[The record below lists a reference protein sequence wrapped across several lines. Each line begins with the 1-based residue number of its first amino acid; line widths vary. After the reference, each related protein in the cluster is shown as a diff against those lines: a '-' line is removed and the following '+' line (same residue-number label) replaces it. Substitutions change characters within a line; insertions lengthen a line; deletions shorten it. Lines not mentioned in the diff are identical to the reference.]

1 MKILFINTNQI
12 VQKLVEVTAQK
23 ANVELV
29 SVSEAKQV
37 GDMEQYDY
45 IIADD
50 DCYNLEKE
58 SFDALIKG
66 RRACLIYSKSESMPS
81 GFSEYI
87 KKPFI
92 PTNVLDI
99 ILQEIAKLQ
108 TKEHFNTSNQK
119 EQEAQEQTP
128 QEQAQEQESQSLQ
141 SQESS
146 EPLSDLS
153 ALSKELNLETA
164 ESHDPSEDKEEK
176 SEKIDTQDLLDD
188 LDLEVLDDKE
198 LDELGLLQTP
208 DLATSEKN
216 EKEKK
221 EIGLDSIDF
230 NENERHEGSPM
241 EDLDALLAGADGLD
255 EATLDS
261 EQSTQASTENTESD
275 EINLEDLD
283 LGLDDI
289 LEDNKDLDSEDLQGA
304 ISLDTQG
311 SEENNLESSESSLAQ
326 EIAQPQETEQLQE
339 IAQQEN
345 LDKENLSL
353 EETDSTPTQSLQV
366 LDSAQL
372 SEVSNLLHEIESP
385 SQPAELQE
393 NTQSESADESQ
404 TSPQELQSPQD
415 ENLQSL
421 DLGLEDINL
430 DGLEIPSDALDDSK
444 ELEAHKFDDLE
455 LGEDL
460 GMASLD
466 DFKAELEDSEDS
478 KEGSDLAEFTESNE
492 AFFTQ
497 DENQAQPT
505 QTSQANE
512 NEINDE
518 KISDDD
524 KADDEG
530 KKESLDKPNAQDSE
544 IFEVDTTS
552 LGDLDTAEIQSLENE
567 SLEVSDALPDEL
579 APHLENAAQDEQSHT
594 QNDDIAD
601 LDTQNAQE
609 ESQELIESAPKSTQ
623 DFQSLSENEVRQ
635 ALGEAIDESA
645 KDAQDFAGVA
655 GAEDIPDSKDSND
668 IQIDEITLPKE
679 MQAHQNT
686 LQELS
691 DSLNKTISQSLQNIQ
706 SSETKELL
714 NGLEVTINISFKDK
728 HK

>member
-92 PTNVLDI
+92 PTNVLNI

-164 ESHDPSEDKEEK
+164 ESHEPSEDKEEK
-176 SEKIDTQDLLDD
+176 SEKIDTQDLLGD

-198 LDELGLLQTP
+198 LDELSSLQTP

-221 EIGLDSIDF
+221 EIDLDSIDF
-230 NENERHEGSPM
+230 SENERHEGSPM
-241 EDLDALLAGADGLD
+241 EDLDALLARVDGLD
-255 EATLDS
+255 EAALDS

-283 LGLDDI
+283 LGLGDI

-304 ISLDTQG
+304 ISLDTQRG
-311 SEENNLESSESSLAQ
+311 EENNLESSESGLAQ
-326 EIAQPQETEQLQE
+326 EIAQPQETEQPQE

-345 LDKENLSL
+345 LDEENLSL
-353 EETDSTPTQSLQV
+353 EEADSAPTQSLQV

-385 SQPAELQE
+385 SQPAELQD

-404 TSPQELQSPQD
+404 TSPQD

-430 DGLEIPSDALDDSK
+430 DGLEIPTDTLDDGK

-466 DFKAELEDSEDS
+466 DFKAELEDFEDS
-478 KEGSDLAEFTESNE
+478 KESSDLAEFTESNE

-505 QTSQANE
+505 QTSQGNK

-524 KADDEG
+524 KADNEG
-530 KKESLDKPNAQDSE
+530 KKESLDEPNAQDSE

-645 KDAQDFAGVA
+645 KDAQDFADVA
-655 GAEDIPDSKDSND
+655 SAENIPDSKDSND
-668 IQIDEITLPKE
+668 MQIDEITLPKE
-679 MQAHQNT
+679 MQAHQNV

>member
-108 TKEHFNTSNQK
+108 TKEHFNTSDQK
-119 EQEAQEQTP
+119 EQEAQEQESQGTQNAQP
-128 QEQAQEQESQSLQ
+128 QE

-146 EPLSDLS
+146 EPLSGLS
-153 ALSKELNLETA
+153 ALSKELNLETI
-164 ESHDPSEDKEEK
+164 ESHEPSEDKEEK
-176 SEKIDTQDLLDD
+176 SEKIDTQDLLGD
-188 LDLEVLDDKE
+188 LDLEVPDDKD
-198 LDELGLLQTP
+198 LDELSSLQTP
-208 DLATSEKN
+208 DLATPEKD

-221 EIGLDSIDF
+221 EVGLDSIDF
-230 NENERHEGSPM
+230 NEDERHEGSPM
-241 EDLDALLAGADGLD
+241 EDLDALLARVDGLD
-255 EATLDS
+255 EATFDS

-326 EIAQPQETEQLQE
+326 EIAQPQETEQPQE
-339 IAQQEN
+339 ITQQEN

-353 EETDSTPTQSLQV
+353 EEADSAPTQSPQV

-385 SQPAELQE
+385 SQPAELQD
-393 NTQSESADESQ
+393 NVQSESADESQ
-404 TSPQELQSPQD
+404 TSAQELQSPQD

-430 DGLEIPSDALDDSK
+430 DGLEIPSDAFDDNK

-466 DFKAELEDSEDS
+466 DFKAELEDSEYS
-478 KEGSDLAEFTESNE
+478 KESDLAESAESNE
-492 AFFTQ
+492 AFFAQ

-505 QTSQANE
+505 RTSQANE

-524 KADDEG
+524 KADDES
-530 KKESLDKPNAQDSE
+530 KKESLDEPNAQDSE
-544 IFEVDTTS
+544 IFEIDTTS

-594 QNDDIAD
+594 QNDDTAD
-601 LDTQNAQE
+601 LDTQSAQE
-609 ESQELIESAPKSTQ
+609 ESQELVESAPKSTQ

-635 ALGEAIDESA
+635 ALGEVIDESA
-645 KDAQDFAGVA
+645 KDAQELAGMASV
-655 GAEDIPDSKDSND
+655 ENVDSKDSSD
-668 IQIDEITLPKE
+668 MQIDEITLPKE
-679 MQAHQNT
+679 MQAHQNA